1 MCKQENVLKN
11 VAKEGINAAVYNYLY
26 SRDVLVY
33 FEETV
38 GQWNDRDI
46 MKLKMTLIIYE
57 FFSLQLQ

>member
-1 MCKQENVLKN
+1 MYKQENVVKN

-26 SRDVLVY
+26 SWDVLVY
-33 FEETV
+33 FEETI
-38 GQWNDRDI
+38 GQWNERDI